1 MSELDSYLVSDE
13 AARQTESAAGRLL
26 APGAAIGAFR
36 IVAFLGRGA
45 TSEVYRVHDNALEA
59 DFALKI
65 FALDKDCDRERERF
79 IAEARLLAQFQSRHV
94 VRVHGLS
101 EIGAH
106 PYFTMDL
113 LRPLPDAPSRRQAE
127 KILLDVLNAL
137 EELHSKGIIHRD
149 IKPSNILLDESGH
162 AVVTDLGIA
171 HVSDDAS
178 ESMSAASP
186 RNMTI
191 ADGKAAVVGT
201 PGYGAP
207 EQFACGDISPATD
220 IHALGVTAKVL
231 FGNKVPF
238 LWRAFIRRATS
249 AVPSLR
255 YRSATDARRA
265 LRWMRA
271 AAIAVYATI
280 AAMAATAIMAAVF
293 IFTPS
298 WEELSLDDIED
309 VKVECGTANGLNFV
323 PTYTLRGGR
332 YTRPIGYRSNP
343 HFKWESK
350 DGKWQ
355 PVPYRGCLEIRGKG
369 TLRCPIITGA
379 EVKVGSGVTLMTSGI
394 CEPDGKWRKTPL
406 PPPDT
411 QMNDTHYVGYA
422 AYKIEPGGKLIFTDT
437 DSYPQGLIEHLK

>member
-1 MSELDSYLVSDE
+1 MKRLQLYKELRRHRKIADKRALDSTMNKNAKIMVYIGISAMLLYLIFFAIMFS
-13 AARQTESAAGRLL
+13 L
-26 APGAAIGAFR
+26 AINNDNS
-36 IVAFLGRGA
+36 
-45 TSEVYRVHDNALEA
+45 TSALEFIFTIA
-59 DFALKI
+59 PFILAIDFGV
-65 FALDKDCDRERERF
+65 RF
-79 IAEARLLAQFQSRHV
+79 ISQQTPAQLVKPYLLLPVSRYICTEAFITSSLFTWGNAIWYALL
-94 VRVHGLS
+94 L
-101 EIGAH
+101 
-106 PYFTMDL
+106 PYCL
-113 LRPLPDAPSRRQAE
+113 
-127 KILLDVLNAL
+127 
-137 EELHSKGIIHRD
+137 
-149 IKPSNILLDESGH
+149 
-162 AVVTDLGIA
+162 
-171 HVSDDAS
+171 
-178 ESMSAASP
+178 MS
-186 RNMTI
+186 
-191 ADGKAAVVGT
+191 
-201 PGYGAP
+201 
-207 EQFACGDISPATD
+207 
-220 IHALGVTAKVL
+220 VL
-231 FGNKVPF
+231 FSYGIWATILF
-238 LWRAFIRRATS
+238 LCTFYVLFLINSQWYLICRTLIGTNMLW
-249 AVPSLR
+249 VLLPV
-255 YRSATDARRA
+255 
-265 LRWMRA
+265 
-271 AAIAVYATI
+271 AVYATI

-332 YTRPIGYRSNP
+332 YTRSIGYRSNP